1 MPEKPKLGRT
11 EEAIVMPPENTHS
24 LNLHLP
30 DNGQDLALS
39 WDCGGPET
47 AAAGLWEDLPVW
59 PVGH

>member
-1 MPEKPKLGRT
+1 
-11 EEAIVMPPENTHS
+11 MPPENTHS

-39 WDCGGPET
+39 WDCGDGGPET
-47 AAAGLWEDLPVW
+47 AAAGLWEDLQVW